1 MFIGRRLGSFLVV
14 ILLCAAAASAQ
25 QPNPP
30 MQASSGRISLQ
41 VEVTEK
47 SGQPVADLQQ
57 QDFTLLD
64 NKAPQ
69 TITSFRVVNGREASL
84 EAIVVIDA
92 VNAPYQSVGYERV
105 QIDKF
110 LRDEEGNLAYP
121 VALAVVTDKGTQVVG
136 GFSNDGKALSALL
149 DKADVSLRDVGRS
162 AGYYGAEERLQLS
175 LAALRQLIASAATR
189 PGRKLIIWISPGWP
203 LMSGPNTQL
212 DAKQQQQVFANIVS
226 LSTQLRRAGV
236 AIDSIDP
243 VGPTGSVNADWSY
256 EYYLKGVS
264 KPSQVQLGNL
274 GLPVLAVQ
282 SGGVAFNFTNGIA
295 DRLHKCLA
303 DAAPYYEISFDP
315 PAAKKPDEYH
325 HLEIKLAKSGLIART
340 LQGYYAQP

>member
-1 MFIGRRLGSFLVV
+1 MFIGRRLGSFLIV
-14 ILLCAAAASAQ
+14 ILLCTAAASAQ
-25 QPNPP
+25 QPSPP
-30 MQASSGRISLQ
+30 TQAGSGRIYLQ

-47 SGQPVADLQQ
+47 SGQPVGDLQQ

-69 TITSFRVVNGREASL
+69 TIMSFRVVNGREASL

-121 VALAVVTDKGTQVVG
+121 VALAVFTDKGTQVVG

-149 DKADVSLRDVGRS
+149 DKADVGLRDVGRS

-189 PGRKLIIWISPGWP
+189 PGRKIIIWISPGWP

-212 DAKQQQQVFANIVS
+212 DAKQQQQIFANIVS
-226 LSTQLRRAGV
+226 LSMQLRRAGIT
-236 AIDSIDP
+236 IDSIDP

-264 KPSQVQLGNL
+264 KPGQVQLGDL

-340 LQGYYAQP
+340 RQGYYAQP